1 MLNRP
6 ARLILAVTLTS
17 IAALSTTS
25 AGGDHWP
32 LDRRHSRVSFTV
44 TKWGFAEVEGRFLD
58 FSGEVAYNATRPDF
72 SHIEWTVR
80 IATVDTGEAKRDQAL
95 QDPEYFDAAHHPLM
109 QFVSDRVQSAGANEL
124 DVSGRL
130 TIKGVSKPLT
140 VRVVYGGRHIVPSE
154 GTFDMFKTSFT
165 INRYDFGVVGG
176 RVLGPAISKE
186 VKITL
191 VAAARQP
198 DR

>member
-1 MLNRP
+1 MLKRSV
-6 ARLILAVTLTS
+6 RSTLALALTL
-17 IAALSTTS
+17 IAATVATS

-58 FSGEVAYNATRPDF
+58 FSGVIAYNATRPEF

-80 IATVDTGEAKRDQAL
+80 IATVDTGETKRDQAL
-95 QDPEYFDAAHHPLM
+95 QDPEYFDATRYPLL
-109 QFVSDRVQSAGANEL
+109 QFVSERVQSVGANEL
-124 DVSGRL
+124 DVTGRL

-140 VRVVYGGRHIVPSE
+140 VRVAYGGRHVVPSE
-154 GTFDMFKTSFT
+154 GTFDMFRTSFT